1 MEEELRKQ
9 VRFEHRVA
17 AFEALCDLVKE
28 RGGAW
33 PEIKA
38 DFPNIYNS
46 VLEAVGG
53 EEAVLIE
60 TIEGILPGPKALSLK
75 MCKAPLTDEIQF

>member
-1 MEEELRKQ
+1 MRRASSIEEEQRRQEQL
-9 VRFEHRVA
+9 EHRVA

-60 TIEGILPGPKALSLK
+60 TIESICLDRKH
-75 MCKAPLTDEIQF
+75 IH